1 MPKALKGVMN
11 RVAILKGEQ
20 DTPSMLNEFSYI
32 IQPIRV
38 SIHLTISFFFFFS
51 FLPPLYKNAFNNFPL
66 RKVSTLDTYS
76 KQTFN
81 HGGPTRSKK
90 YTCKDRSY
98 IITPIKQTKKADSYI
113 LAIN

>member
-38 SIHLTISFFFFFS
+38 SIHLTISFFFFPL
-51 FLPPLYKNAFNNFPL
+51 FLPPPPPCI
-66 RKVSTLDTYS
+66 KVNLTTFHCEMLTPWTRIQS
-76 KQTFN
+76 KHLITV
-81 HGGPTRSKK
+81 GPPGLKSIHVKI
-90 YTCKDRSY
+90 DH
-98 IITPIKQTKKADSYI
+98 I
-113 LAIN
+113 

>member
-38 SIHLTISFFFFFS
+38 SIHLTISFFFFS
-51 FLPPLYKNAFNNFPL
+51 SLPCIKMHLTTFCCEKLA
-66 RKVSTLDTYS
+66 RWTRIQS
-76 KQTFN
+76 KHLITV
-81 HGGPTRSKK
+81 GPPGLKSIHVKI
-90 YTCKDRSY
+90 DH
-98 IITPIKQTKKADSYI
+98 I
-113 LAIN
+113 